1 VKLEKTADIIIAD
14 HARKDAPPG
23 SISWTFIDQSVK
35 KGRLENIED
44 HRAGPAEQA
53 VRNVGSSAPAR
64 KGRTPFT
71 HEDDTILMEWCARAE
86 RKGISLK
93 GNQLYI
99 QLEAKVG
106 LDILAGAQG

>member
-1 VKLEKTADIIIAD
+1 LEKNADIVIAD
-14 HARKDAPPG
+14 HARKDCPPG
-23 SISWTFIDQSVK
+23 TISWTFIDQSVK
-35 KGRLENIED
+35 KGKLEDIED
-44 HRAGPAEQA
+44 HRAGPAEGM

-71 HEDDTILMEWCARAE
+71 HEDDAMLMDWCARAE
-86 RKGISLK
+86 RQGVSLR

-106 LDILAGAQG
+106 TQSCTMIQG